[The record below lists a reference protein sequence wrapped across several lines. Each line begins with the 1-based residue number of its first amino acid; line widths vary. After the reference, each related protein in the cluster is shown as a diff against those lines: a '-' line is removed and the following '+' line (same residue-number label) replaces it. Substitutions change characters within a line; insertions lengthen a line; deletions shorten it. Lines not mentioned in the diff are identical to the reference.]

1 MVNAVGGYFTFYRY
15 ISIRP
20 SLIMFIFTE
29 KMSLAVKLM
38 HAFAM
43 VTIDSFEIDRETA
56 LRLDEED
63 WV

>member
-1 MVNAVGGYFTFYRY
+1 
-15 ISIRP
+15 
-20 SLIMFIFTE
+20 MFIFTE